1 MSEEG
6 RERQP
11 QQHCRS
17 CGAEARP
24 GNAYCVS
31 CGAPLTPGAGHP
43 GPTDTGPE
51 PSGRSGHSAGD
62 AGEVLRGATD
72 RIAGAFSRLRAED
85 LRPVPLR
92 VRRWFG
98 RLPLAF
104 KVALAVLV
112 LLALFTVL
120 SPLASVVAAVAFVV
134 SLIALIIRVAQR
146 RSAVRWGITAVTSLV
161 LTLVLSGAAGIFY
174 GGGSTAETGSS
185 KQEPIPEDGGLQ
197 VKPAPAHGD
206 VAPGL
211 ERLADRWASS
221 NIESPLFVP
230 SQLPNPPSEVGDN
243 FTDSGLGHPLYA
255 IYGLNYALTLTYAGH
270 PGDGS
275 YRADVPGVGML
286 TMDDGRSYYY
296 VVEKEDPYYGAY
308 SVAFW
313 NESTF
318 VYKLETSDIS
328 IYTPEQFMRTL
339 ESMVRVESRGTV

>member
-1 MSEEG
+1 MPEENNA
-6 RERQP
+6 QP
-11 QQHCRS
+11 RRYCTNCGTEVRPNNAFCTS
-17 CGAEARP
+17 CGAGLASP
-24 GNAYCVS
+24 PA
-31 CGAPLTPGAGHP
+31 AGSGQP
-43 GPTDTGPE
+43 GPRA
-51 PSGRSGHSAGD
+51 PSPGSASSFADALSSTFRRVSGS
-62 AGEVLRGATD
+62 LRGPSLPGVGSASG
-72 RIAGAFSRLRAED
+72 IPGRAW
-85 LRPVPLR
+85 
-92 VRRWFG
+92 RRFRG
-98 RLPLAF
+98 LPLAAQA
-104 KVALAVLV
+104 ALAALV
-112 LLALFTVL
+112 LLSLLAIL
-120 SPLASVVAAVAFVV
+120 SPLGAVLAAVVFGV
-134 SLIALIIRVAQR
+134 SLIVLIIRVAQR

-161 LTLVLSGAAGIFY
+161 LALVLSGVAGIFY

-185 KQEPIPEDGGLQ
+185 KQEPMPEDGGLQ

-211 ERLADRWASS
+211 ERLANRWASS

-230 SQLPNPPSEVGDN
+230 SQLPNPPSKVGDN
-243 FTDSGLGHPLYA
+243 FTDSGFGHPLYA
-255 IYGLNYALTLTYAGH
+255 IYGWNYALTLTYAGH